1 MEIIMMDMIIK
12 VVGVV
17 LVVAACGLVWW
28 LENGPDKAKKNTD
41 ENAVLSDGTEDAGKN
56 VN

>member
-1 MEIIMMDMIIK
+1 MMDMIIK